1 MKNIDI
7 ACGEYA
13 AKWGISDFY
22 EDSEA
27 KLREALASGEDFT
40 TEWGCKKE
48 IRYAALTREGDKI
61 LLQVDCHMDDLYES
75 DDLIYDA
82 LWERLK
88 LEEELPEEIIDSIL
102 EVASDEWMQDYAEAS
117 AELPASATFEE
128 ICAKL
133 DELTDEAEKENDDT
147 FKHLCDMVEDAYK
160 WMKETPNWKQ
170 VLRGEE

>member
-1 MKNIDI
+1 MKEIDI
-7 ACGEYA
+7 AYGEYA

-48 IRYAALTREGDKI
+48 IRYATLTKEGDTI
-61 LLQVDCHMDDLYES
+61 SLLVSCHMDDLYES

-82 LWERLK
+82 LWDRLRT
-88 LEEELPEEIIDSIL
+88 EEELPEELIDSIR
-102 EVASDEWMQDYAEAS
+102 EIAADDWMHDYAEAS
-117 AELPASATFEE
+117 AELPASASFEK
-128 ICAKL
+128 ICDKL

-147 FKHLCDMVEDAYK
+147 FKHLCDMVEDTYK
-160 WMKETPNWKQ
+160 WMKETPNWRE